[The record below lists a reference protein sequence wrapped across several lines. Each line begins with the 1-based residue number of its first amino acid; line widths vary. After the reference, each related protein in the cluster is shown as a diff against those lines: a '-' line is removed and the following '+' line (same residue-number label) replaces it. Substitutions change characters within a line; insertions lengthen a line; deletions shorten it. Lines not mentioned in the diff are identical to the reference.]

1 MRRSPTASL
10 ATEVAR
16 AAQRRGAARL
26 LVLDVDGTLAP
37 IAPTPGEARVPKATL
52 DALHGLVRLG
62 WSIVVVSGRPA
73 EEARRMVP
81 VPGVRVFGSHGLE
94 RPRGRGRH
102 VALAPRIRRR
112 LALLAAAGARL
123 ASGIDGARV
132 ESKPAGVAFHDRTIP
147 RPGLARWR
155 RGVRELLAASD
166 LAGLEV
172 IRGHRVVEVRP
183 EGVHKGTVLDAAGRL
198 PAKGKPDPSL
208 VALGDDR
215 TDEDLFRAIGGR
227 GLGVRVGRSRLAT
240 HATRRLPSP
249 RAVLR
254 FLEQVAEA
262 SRGER

>member
-1 MRRSPTASL
+1 MRRSPSASL
-10 ATEVAR
+10 AMEVAR

-94 RPRGRGRH
+94 RPRARGRH

-123 ASGIDGARV
+123 ASGIDGACV

-172 IRGHRVVEVRP
+172 IRGHRVVEACPR
-183 EGVHKGTVLDAAGRL
+183 GRNGC
-198 PAKGKPDPSL
+198 P
-208 VALGDDR
+208 
-215 TDEDLFRAIGGR
+215 RAHIGG
-227 GLGVRVGRSRLAT
+227 AT
-240 HATRRLPSP
+240 CPPPGTPVTPP
-249 RAVLR
+249 RARVD
-254 FLEQVAEA
+254 A
-262 SRGER
+262 SRRRHRDRGHGIRTSETGGAALSARL